1 VASVTGSTIGTWTVT
16 ASATGT
22 PPLTQTEL
30 DSNTI
35 VVQAGGAGVLRLAV
49 TEQGNTAPI
58 GSTIFHSSFTSNT
71 MTPGIASSTLATFVD
86 NGNALF
92 TTTTA
97 LSSNTFLAIGSVG
110 PLDATATT
118 TSPFS
123 VTEFYTITATG
134 PGNANLTINLN
145 TTAPGVPEPASL
157 ALLGSA
163 LVGFG
168 GFGLL
173 RRRRKTA

>member
-1 VASVTGSTIGTWTVT
+1 MTRKLLTAAALLASPLLWSSGASANLISIGDCLGAGCTPVLIPGFPATNPGNGVASVTGSTIGTWTVT

-97 LSSNTFLAIGSVG
+97 LSSNTFLA
-110 PLDATATT
+110 
-118 TSPFS
+118 
-123 VTEFYTITATG
+123 
-134 PGNANLTINLN
+134 
-145 TTAPGVPEPASL
+145 
-157 ALLGSA
+157 
-163 LVGFG
+163 
-168 GFGLL
+168 
-173 RRRRKTA
+173 